1 LNAAAAGL
9 PARAARGFT
18 LIELMAVVAILALF
32 TALALPNLGQLSNR
46 YLTQQAARVQGAL
59 EFARESAVVSAKPH
73 HFVVDIDTSTY
84 QIYGEEPP
92 AEDESSA
99 EGEAPEGDPA
109 AELTDAAAEA
119 LDAEGS
125 GKISL
130 APPKAAEAEL
140 VPVSGPLGA
149 QTHLLDEIFFAGVQS
164 EEGWTESGRVEI
176 EFAADGVARRTI
188 IVLENTSGERA
199 GLEVLPLL
207 ETVRILD
214 REELA
219 ER

>member
-1 LNAAAAGL
+1 LIAATAKL
-9 PARAARGFT
+9 PVQAKRGFT
-18 LIELMAVVAILALF
+18 LIELMAVVMIFALF
-32 TALALPNLGQLSNR
+32 IALAAPNLGQLSNR

-59 EFARESAVVSAKPH
+59 EFARESAVVSARKH

-84 QIYGEEPP
+84 QILDEEPP
-92 AEDESSA
+92 AEE
-99 EGEAPEGDPA
+99 E
-109 AELTDAAAEA
+109 AAEA
-119 LDAEGS
+119 AGDLAESEDREVSPEVLGEEPE

-130 APPKAAEAEL
+130 APPVAAEAAL
-140 VPVSGPLGA
+140 VPVSGPLGSETA
-149 QTHLLDEIFFAGVQS
+149 LLQDIFFAGVQT
-164 EEGWTESGRVEI
+164 EEGWTESGRIEI
-176 EFAADGVARRTI
+176 EFGSDGIARPTI

-214 REELA
+214 SEELA